1 MVEAVLGFV
10 AGVLL
15 GALWA
20 DWSWALKTHK
30 PRDRRGRFTKK
41 FLT

>member
-15 GALWA
+15 GALWT

-30 PRDRRGRFTKK
+30 PRDHRGRFTKK
-41 FLT
+41 IC